1 MEYKPLNVTMQDMF
15 IQMVDD
21 GYVNDPIIAGK
32 KKE

>member
-21 GYVNDPIIAGK
+21 GFVNDPTIAV
-32 KKE
+32 KKEE